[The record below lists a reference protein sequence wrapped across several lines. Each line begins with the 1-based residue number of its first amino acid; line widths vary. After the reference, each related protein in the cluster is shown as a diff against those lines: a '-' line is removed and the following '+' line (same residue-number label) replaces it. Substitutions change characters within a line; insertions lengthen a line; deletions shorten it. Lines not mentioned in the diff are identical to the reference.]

1 MVHDSTFRYNFW
13 TFPTYP
19 PPCSRFLINS
29 TYYTFCP
36 PPCHPILCR
45 CTHLSRTLF
54 KVWRQMYPTRISM
67 QRQTCRCTQLPSN
80 IEQCGGE
87 VGTSRQY
94 GLKGGR
100 AECIICRIYQKP
112 WTRWG
117 RCGHIETVWAER
129 GAGRRYNMSNL
140 SKTLNKVGEDVSTS
154 RQYGLKWGRA
164 EVIICRIYQKTFNKI
179 GGRWYI
185 ETLWAERGAGRRSNL

>member
-19 PPCSRFLINS
+19 PPFSRFLINS

-117 RCGHIETVWAER
+117 ICGKC
-129 GAGRRYNMSNL
+129 
-140 SKTLNKVGEDVSTS
+140 SKVITKSAIMHHNSHHATLNGYHAIP
-154 RQYGLKWGRA
+154 R
-164 EVIICRIYQKTFNKI
+164 
-179 GGRWYI
+179 
-185 ETLWAERGAGRRSNL
+185 

>member
-29 TYYTFCP
+29 TYYTFWP

-94 GLKGGR
+94 GMKGGR
-100 AECIICRIYQKP
+100 AECIICRIYHKP

-140 SKTLNKVGEDVSTS
+140 SNTLNKVGERWAHRKWQANRFMWMVESIGSMTVFIENRPKKPGLS
-154 RQYGLKWGRA
+154 R
-164 EVIICRIYQKTFNKI
+164 
-179 GGRWYI
+179 
-185 ETLWAERGAGRRSNL
+185 SH